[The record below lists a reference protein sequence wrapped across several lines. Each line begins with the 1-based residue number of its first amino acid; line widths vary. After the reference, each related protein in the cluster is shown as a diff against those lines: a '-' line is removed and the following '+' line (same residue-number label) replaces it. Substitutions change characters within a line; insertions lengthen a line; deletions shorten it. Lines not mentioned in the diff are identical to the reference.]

1 MEGALDWVA
10 TRHLANLGL
19 GNALRVFG
27 FLGGLQ
33 KNVAD
38 PLPTKISEKR
48 DHALL
53 DPITRSWPDHAL
65 FGFDHAFFFWMGDR
79 PSNFLEQGSKTPK
92 HGVPKF
98 WPGVSRI
105 QSRTQPNVVRDS
117 CSILFDT

>member
-1 MEGALDWVA
+1 MDWVA
-10 TRHLANLGL
+10 TRHLANLGV

-33 KNVAD
+33 KNLAD

-65 FGFDHAFFFWMGDR
+65 FGFDHAFFFLDGGLSIQLFGTGVQNAETWCSQILTR
-79 PSNFLEQGSKTPK
+79 SEPHPESNFFSD
-92 HGVPKF
+92 
-98 WPGVSRI
+98 
-105 QSRTQPNVVRDS
+105 N
-117 CSILFDT
+117 